1 MTRIRRDTTRAMT
14 SIPDPHNAAV
24 ASAESDFVRLQGQV
38 DAMRAVLVR
47 LLQDV
52 VVAEKRLG
60 ASESSLLLEA
70 NEQLVVTAM
79 RNQFDAETAS
89 QALDHA
95 QRVGELDPLTQ
106 LPNRMLLLDRLNG
119 AITIAKRYG
128 TQLGVLFVD
137 IDKFKEINDT
147 LGHPVGDEAL
157 KFVAQCLAS
166 SVRAADTVSR
176 HGGDEFVVLLAEV
189 SNGTDAMLVAQKMST
204 LLVAPHQIGPHVLR
218 LSASFGISLYPED
231 GEDAT
236 TLIER
241 ADTAMYQAKRRGVGS
256 CVFYGEGAGDNASTM
271 EGRAAPASARPSHAL
286 MASQGQQNF
295 HAELQEANEQ
305 LVLSALGVQELQEAM
320 HAAQQRQTEFLNLVA
335 SELSDPLAPI
345 RLAAAQLGRLPS
357 DEALLPL
364 AQALIETQASHM
376 KRLVNDLL
384 DMSHRYSGRLRF
396 KRESVDVIGIVE
408 SAIQSIQPLVTAR
421 AQTLVHHLSSTALE
435 VLGSASHLRQ
445 VIGNLLDNA
454 SRHTPHAGEIDVTT
468 ARVGEHIVITV
479 KDNGLGLTQEAL
491 HHVFRPFVQD
501 PRVIGVKGVG
511 LGIGLT
517 VVKELVEAHG
527 GTVLVS
533 SAGRGLGSEFVV
545 SLPVSGA

>member
-1 MTRIRRDTTRAMT
+1 VSGNPIETTQAMN
-14 SIPDPHNAAV
+14 SIPDPHDTAV
-24 ASAESDFVRLQGQV
+24 ASAESDLVRLQGQV

-60 ASESSLLLEA
+60 ASESSQLLEA
-70 NEQLVVTAM
+70 NEQLVVAAM
-79 RNQFDAETAS
+79 RNHSDAETAS

-95 QRVGELDPLTQ
+95 QRVAELDPLTQ

-119 AITIAKRYG
+119 AVTIAKRYG
-128 TQLGVLFVD
+128 TQLAVLFVD
-137 IDKFKEINDT
+137 IDKFKAINDT

-157 KFVAQCLAS
+157 KVVAQCLVS

-189 SNGTDAMLVAQKMST
+189 SNGSDAVLVAQKMST

-218 LSASFGISLYPED
+218 LSASFGISLYPEH

-241 ADTAMYQAKRRGVGS
+241 ADTAMYQAKRRGAGS
-256 CVFYGEGAGDNASTM
+256 CVFYGDGAGDNASTL
-271 EGRAAPASARPSHAL
+271 EGRPATVSARPLHAL

-320 HAAQQRQTEFLNLVA
+320 HDAQQRQTEFLTLVA

-364 AQALIETQASHM
+364 AQALIETQATHM
-376 KRLVNDLL
+376 KQLVNDLL

-396 KRESVDVIGIVE
+396 KRELVNVGSIVE

-421 AQTLVHHLSSTALE
+421 AQTLVHHLSSTALK
-435 VLGSASHLRQ
+435 VLGSTSHLRQ

-454 SRHTPHAGEIDVTT
+454 SRHTPHGGEIDVTT

-479 KDNGLGLTQEAL
+479 RDNGLGLTQDAL

-533 SAGRGLGSEFVV
+533 SPGRGLGSEFVV
-545 SLPVSGA
+545 SLPVSSA

>member
-1 MTRIRRDTTRAMT
+1 MN
-14 SIPDPHNAAV
+14 SIPDPHDAAV
-24 ASAESDFVRLQGQV
+24 ASAESDLVRLQGQV

-60 ASESSLLLEA
+60 ASESSQLLEA

-95 QRVGELDPLTQ
+95 QRVAELDALTQ

-119 AITIAKRYG
+119 AIAIAKRYG
-128 TQLGVLFVD
+128 TQLAVLFVD

-147 LGHPVGDEAL
+147 LGHTVGDEAL
-157 KFVAQCLAS
+157 KFVAQCLVS

-189 SNGTDAMLVAQKMST
+189 SNGSDAMLVAQKT
-204 LLVAPHQIGPHVLR
+204 RALLGAPNQIGSHALR
-218 LSASFGISLYPED
+218 LSASFGISLYPEH

-236 TLIER
+236 TLIEH
-241 ADTAMYQAKRRGVGS
+241 ADTAMYQAKRRGAGS
-256 CVFYGEGAGDNASTM
+256 CVFYGEGVGDHTSRL
-271 EGRAAPASARPSHAL
+271 EGRPAPASARPLHAL
-286 MASQGQQNF
+286 PALQGWQSF

-305 LVLSALGVQELQEAM
+305 LVLSALGAQELQEAM
-320 HAAQQRQTEFLNLVA
+320 HEAQQRQTEFLTLVA

-345 RLAAAQLGRLPS
+345 RLAAEQLGRLPS

-384 DMSHRYSGRLRF
+384 DMSHHYSGRLRF
-396 KRESVDVIGIVE
+396 KRECVNVIGIVE

-421 AQTLVHHLSSTALE
+421 AQTLVHHRSSTALE

-454 SRHTPHAGEIDVTT
+454 CRHTPHGGEINITT
-468 ARVGEHIVITV
+468 ARVGKHIVITV

-491 HHVFRPFVQD
+491 RQVFRPFVQD

-533 SAGRGLGSEFVV
+533 SQGRGLGSQFVV